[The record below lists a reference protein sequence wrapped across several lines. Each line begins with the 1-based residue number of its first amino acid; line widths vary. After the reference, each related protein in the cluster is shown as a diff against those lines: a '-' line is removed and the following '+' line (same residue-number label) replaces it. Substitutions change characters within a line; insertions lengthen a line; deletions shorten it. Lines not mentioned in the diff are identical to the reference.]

1 MVPEK
6 NESANEVGSISAN
19 AHSTDDSG
27 VSLDQGDAAAQ
38 TGHKLKR
45 RRLFL
50 IGMLAAL
57 GLAIAVVFGVP
68 WIKQTLSTVSTDDAY
83 VNGHVTFVA
92 ARVPGQVSRVL
103 VDDNNRVRK
112 GDLLVEL
119 DNEPYE
125 VAVAVKKAGVDTAKA
140 DLEAAR
146 AMVRGFEAQARS
158 QRWRLQHAMED
169 VQNQIA
175 LLHAKVAGLDK
186 IGPR

>member
-68 WIKQTLSTVSTDDAY
+68 SIKRTLSTVSTDDAY

-103 VDDNNRVRK
+103 VDDNKRVRK
-112 GDLLVEL
+112 GDFLVEL
-119 DNEPYE
+119 DKEPYE
-125 VAVAVKKAGVDTAKA
+125 VAVAVKKLASIRQRRTSRRQEPWCVDLKHRPEAGAG
-140 DLEAAR
+140 
-146 AMVRGFEAQARS
+146 GFSTLWRTSKTRS
-158 QRWRLQHAMED
+158 RYFTRRLR
-169 VQNQIA
+169 VLIR
-175 LLHAKVAGLDK
+175 